1 MLINCIG
8 SLFKSSEPS
17 KARVEI
23 VGRDRKVLAQLQQ
36 SLYARLSSNSLNVSA
51 FVASSAE
58 DLQVILYNKGKTL
71 QIYKGSSTVDP
82 EEIAMTVANNL

>member
-8 SLFKSSEPS
+8 SLFKSAEPA

-36 SLYARLSSNSLNVSA
+36 SLYARLSTNTITVSA

-58 DLQVILYNKGKTL
+58 DLQVVLYSKGKTL
-71 QIYKGSSTVDP
+71 QIYKGSSGVDP

>member
-8 SLFKSSEPS
+8 SLFRSSEPS

-23 VGRDRKVLAQLQQ
+23 VGSDRKVLAQLQQ
-36 SLYARLSSNSLNVSA
+36 SLYARLTGNGLTVSA
-51 FVASSAE
+51 FVARSAE
-58 DLQVILYNKGKTL
+58 ELQVVLYSKGKTL

-82 EEIAMTVANNL
+82 